1 MAFCYKLVTQMM
13 TMLASS
19 WRLLSVQCYA

>member
-1 MAFCYKLVTQMM
+1 MASYYKLMIQMM

-19 WRLLSVQCYA
+19 WHLLSVQCYA